1 MTTSNNTNIEAL
13 PIVIENHSFI
23 CNDDRM
29 WNLNEIHRVLQLPES
44 KRPSQWRGS
53 LRSRLEQDANLHFE
67 HGGNERGAW
76 ATEEGTVAYAMWVS
90 DDFYLMVI
98 RAFIFMRDDAVLR
111 ERVAVLQ
118 ADEANA
124 ELSIAAPKADIFDG
138 RLARDGAVP
147 WSWACKTLGLAP
159 FKLRD
164 GLKRSGKFILPPFSD
179 QKNPYPPKAAFEGGY
194 FVWKTAADGERIWQ
208 VTARGY
214 AWMQENAPR
223 WRELIRE
230 QARKTTAAKRA
241 AKKTTKANLIGTHRK
256 AEGVA

>member
-1 MTTSNNTNIEAL
+1 MINNNTIEAL
-13 PIVIENHSFI
+13 PIVIEDHSFV
-23 CNDDRM
+23 CNDQRM

-44 KRPSQWRGS
+44 KKPSQWRSS

-98 RAFIFMRDDAVLR
+98 RAFIFMRNDAVLR

-124 ELSIAAPKADIFDG
+124 TLSIAAPKASIFDG
-138 RLARDGAVP
+138 RLERGGAVP
-147 WSWACKTLGLAP
+147 WTQACKALELPPRKLIAGL
-159 FKLRD
+159 L
-164 GLKRSGKFILPPFSD
+164 RSGKFVKKFDYDRGDDYAQP
-179 QKNPYPPKAAFEGGY
+179 AAVAFQMGL
-194 FVWKTAADGERIWQ
+194 FRWKKIMDRDEWQ

-214 AWMQENAPR
+214 AWMQENASK
-223 WRELIRE
+223 WREAI
-230 QARKTTAAKRA
+230 ARDERAKAAAKRA
-241 AKKTTKANLIGTHRK
+241 AKRSSRK
-256 AEGVA
+256 VVVA

>member
-1 MTTSNNTNIEAL
+1 MINNNTIEAL
-13 PIVIENHSFI
+13 PIVIEDHSFV
-23 CNDDRM
+23 CNDQRM

-44 KRPSQWRGS
+44 KKPSQWRSS

-98 RAFIFMRDDAVLR
+98 RAFIFMRNDAVLR

-124 ELSIAAPKADIFDG
+124 ALSIAAPKADIFDG
-138 RLARDGAVP
+138 RLARGGAVP
-147 WSWACKTLGLAP
+147 WAWACKTLGLAP

-164 GLKRSGKFILPPFSD
+164 NLTETGRFWLPPLSEH
-179 QKNPYPPKAAFEGGY
+179 KHPYPTKKGFDLGY
-194 FVWKTAADGERIWQ
+194 FVWKKIMDRDEWQ

-214 AWMQENAPR
+214 AWMQENASK
-223 WRELIRE
+223 WREAI
-230 QARKTTAAKRA
+230 ARDERAKAAAKRA
-241 AKKTTKANLIGTHRK
+241 AKRSSRK
-256 AEGVA
+256 VAP